1 MNKSAKSKPQLPTT
15 LPSSYLDADEDAITE
30 AFLKALNPWN
40 RYSFWSGDVV
50 DVKWTGL
57 TIVRGKISGV
67 YSALTFVIT
76 LDTPV
81 KDIYGFTHSTIT
93 AGIYDITLVSR
104 GEDYEAEARRRSGND
119 V

>member
-1 MNKSAKSKPQLPTT
+1 MNKSTSLPTSF
-15 LPSSYLDADEDAITE
+15 PDRDDEEDAVTQ
-30 AFLKALNPWN
+30 AFLESLDPWN
-40 RYSFWSGDVV
+40 RYSFWSGDIV
-50 DVKWTGL
+50 DVRWTGL
-57 TIVRGKISGV
+57 TTVRGKISGV

-104 GEDYEAEARRRSGND
+104 GTEYEEEARRRRGD
-119 V
+119 DI